1 MRQAPRHSR
10 HAGGGGDYLGADRQW
25 RRRAGRLGV
34 SGKRKQ
40 LVFYVRPLS
49 EYGVERKHLYNAC
62 YNISVAA

>member
-1 MRQAPRHSR
+1 
-10 HAGGGGDYLGADRQW
+10 
-25 RRRAGRLGV
+25 LGV

-40 LVFYVRPLS
+40 LVIYVLPLS